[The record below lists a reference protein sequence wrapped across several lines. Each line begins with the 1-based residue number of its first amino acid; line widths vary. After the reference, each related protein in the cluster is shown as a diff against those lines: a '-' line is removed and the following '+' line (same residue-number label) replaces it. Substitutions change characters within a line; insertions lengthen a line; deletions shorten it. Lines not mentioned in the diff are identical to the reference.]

1 MRKFA
6 MLSVINGLLAVVSF
20 PALGADAIASTPV
33 PEAQDS
39 RDATVEDK
47 VDLSQALELATTQVG
62 GRVVDAKRGVHNGH
76 SVWDV
81 NLDRD
86 GQPVRVWVDSDTGAI
101 EIEKTQP

>member
-6 MLSVINGLLAVVSF
+6 ILTVLNGLIAVLSF
-20 PALGADAIASTPV
+20 PAFGSDAAATQV

-39 RDATVEDK
+39 REATVDDK
-47 VDLSQALELATTQVG
+47 VDLSHALELATDRVG

-81 NLDRD
+81 SLDRD
-86 GQPVRVWVDSDTGAI
+86 GEPVRVWVDSDTGAI
-101 EIEKTQP
+101 EIEKKEP